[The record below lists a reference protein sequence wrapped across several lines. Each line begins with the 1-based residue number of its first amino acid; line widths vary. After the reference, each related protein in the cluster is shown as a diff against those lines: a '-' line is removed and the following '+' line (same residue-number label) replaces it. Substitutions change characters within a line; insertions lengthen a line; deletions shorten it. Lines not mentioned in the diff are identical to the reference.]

1 MRRNM
6 IKLTENRLR
15 KMVHRAVKR
24 TLNEVSDFD
33 NLTPDMESFLSSLY
47 DLIVAYHDVLG
58 KEAIANELESAS
70 EFIRNGGGEDDPEWG
85 IIPDE

>member
-47 DLIVAYHDVLG
+47 DLIVAYYDVLG
-58 KEAIANELESAS
+58 KEAIANELEGAS
-70 EFIRNGGGEDDPEWG
+70 EFIRNGGGEPDPEWG